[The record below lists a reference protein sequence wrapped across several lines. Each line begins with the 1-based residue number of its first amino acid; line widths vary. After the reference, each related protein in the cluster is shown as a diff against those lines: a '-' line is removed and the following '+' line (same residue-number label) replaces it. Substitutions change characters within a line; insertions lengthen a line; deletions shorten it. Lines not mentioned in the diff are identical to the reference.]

1 MIKIE
6 PAEEP
11 SDFEKKVRK
20 PGLAY
25 LAAHPGKEPKSLWN
39 NCRSDMYNAYGGY
52 CAYTTFKIN
61 SRLDAVVD
69 HFLPKSSHVD
79 KVYEW
84 SNFRLSSF
92 HVNSVKKDSENIVD
106 PFKLPENA
114 FHLEE
119 DMILA
124 VNDGAFLSEEECTL
138 AHETIKRLKLNSREL
153 IDDRNEMLI
162 EFLRI
167 KKEYSDV
174 HSKQILACLLNG
186 RSRFLY
192 QEAVRLKYIEPLEQ

>member
-1 MIKIE
+1 MIKIK

-11 SDFEKKVRK
+11 SDFEERVRK
-20 PGLAY
+20 PGLDY
-25 LAAHPGKEPKSLWN
+25 LAVHPGKGPKPLWN
-39 NCRSDMYNAYGGY
+39 NCRNDLYNAYGGY
-52 CAYTTFKIN
+52 CAYTTFRIN

-153 IDDRNEMLI
+153 IDDRNDMLN
-162 EFLRI
+162 EFFRI
-167 KKEYSDV
+167 KKEDADANNQ
-174 HSKQILACLLNG
+174 QILAYLLNR

-192 QEAVRLKYIEPLEQ
+192 QEAVRLEYIAPLEQ